1 MPQTQHTS
9 DHWGLQHNIGTESK
23 YEPEIGKKSLHKET
37 NNNTL

>member
-9 DHWGLQHNIGTESK
+9 DHWGLQHNTGTESK
-23 YEPEIGKKSLHKET
+23 HKPEVGKKSLNEET